1 MAVAARVAN
10 GNQSSVLALKASLS
24 QSRSFP
30 LMSTPATPV
39 SPTAQRGYI
48 AALVAAFLGWLFDG
62 FEMGL
67 FPLIGKPALQDMLPD
82 STAAVQGQ
90 WFTVI
95 IAIFLVGAATGGV
108 LFGWLGDKLG
118 RVKAM
123 ALAIFTFAI
132 FTGLC
137 AFVTEAWQFAGL
149 RFVASLGMGGEWAL
163 GVALVNEIWG
173 GKNRAW
179 IAGMIGAASNVG
191 FLLTGVLSLYLN
203 ASLETITQWIS
214 AIGISQETADYL
226 LHNRGWRLL
235 AVSGAAPALIN
246 FFILIFVPESHK
258 WEEEKKSGTTS
269 HWATK
274 DLLGILVAAVAAL
287 CIITVWTPQVLEK
300 IGNGVA
306 LPVTFLGLAIALWGY
321 LHPVRSYMTQIAERA
336 FIMKSLLIGA
346 GLAAVALMGTW
357 GSAQQAAKWAS
368 FLSPD
373 GTKSN
378 IIEYVVIATALGAIL
393 VTLLTPLVAD
403 KLGRRITYFL
413 LCVLALGSA
422 FVFFQTNHSYTGSG
436 MPVWLMTSA
445 FLLGGLT
452 ASFYGFFPLYFPEL
466 FPTSVRATGQGFCFN
481 FGRLIAAIGSLQFVN
496 LMSMFGS
503 AKVTE
508 LEGEARRLMQ
518 LQVEANAFSVLSC
531 IYVVGMVLIWFAP
544 ETKGKSLQ

>member
-1 MAVAARVAN
+1 MSSLNPPSSAAPKGAV
-10 GNQSSVLALKASLS
+10 
-24 QSRSFP
+24 
-30 LMSTPATPV
+30 
-39 SPTAQRGYI
+39 

-67 FPLIGKPALQDMLPD
+67 FPLIGKPALQDLLPTA
-82 STAAVQGQ
+82 TAAQQGQ

-95 IAIFLVGAATGGV
+95 IAVFLVGAATGGV

-123 ALAIFTFAI
+123 TIAIFTYAI

-163 GVALVNEIWG
+163 GVALVNEIWA

-179 IAGMIGAASNVG
+179 IAGMIGAASNIG

-203 ASLETITQWIS
+203 ASLETVSHWIS
-214 AIGISQETADYL
+214 ATGISQDTADYL
-226 LHNRGWRLL
+226 LHNRGWRFL
-235 AVSGAAPALIN
+235 AVSGALPALIN

-258 WEEEKKSGTTS
+258 WEAEKKSGSTS
-269 HWATK
+269 HWATV
-274 DLLGILVAAVAAL
+274 DLLGVLIASVAAL
-287 CIITVWTPQVLEK
+287 GIITVWTPQVFEK
-300 IGNGVA
+300 LGNAVA
-306 LPVTFLGLAIALWGY
+306 LPVTVVGLGVALWGY
-321 LHPVRSYMTQIAERA
+321 LHPVRRYMSRA
-336 FIMKSLLIGA
+336 QVGGSVLAADRAIIMRNLLVGA

-357 GSAQQAAKWAS
+357 GSVQQAAKWAS
-368 FLSPD
+368 FLSPE

-393 VTLLTPLVAD
+393 VTILAPLVAD
-403 KLGRRITYFL
+403 KLGRRVTYLL

-422 FVFFQTNHSYTGSG
+422 IVFFKMNHSYTGNG
-436 MPVWLMTSA
+436 MPLWLMTTA

-496 LMSMFGS
+496 LMGFFGS
-503 AKVTE
+503 DKVLE
-508 LEGEARRLMQ
+508 LEGEARRLAQ
-518 LQVEANAFSVLSC
+518 LSVEANAFSLLSC
-531 IYVVGMVLIWFAP
+531 VYILGMILIWFAP
-544 ETKGKSLQ
+544 ETKGKTLA

>member
-1 MAVAARVAN
+1 M
-10 GNQSSVLALKASLS
+10 
-24 QSRSFP
+24 
-30 LMSTPATPV
+30 TDPAKKNK
-39 SPTAQRGYI
+39 SHI
-48 AALVAAFLGWLFDG
+48 AALVAAILGWMFDG

-67 FPLIGKPALQDMLPD
+67 FPLIGKPALQDMLPEA
-82 STAAVQGQ
+82 TAAVQGQ

-123 ALAIFTFAI
+123 TLAIFTFAI

-137 AFVTEAWQFAGL
+137 AFAKEAWQFAAL

-173 GKNRAW
+173 NKNRAW
-179 IAGMIGAASNVG
+179 IAGLIGAASNVG

-203 ASLETITQWIS
+203 ASLDTVGHWIS
-214 AIGISQETADYL
+214 SIGISQESADYL
-226 LHNRGWRLL
+226 LHNRGWRFL
-235 AVSGAAPALIN
+235 AISGAAPALIN

-258 WEEEKKSGTTS
+258 WEEEKKSGSTS

-274 DLLGILVAAVAAL
+274 DLLGVLIAAIAAL
-287 CIITVWTPQVLEK
+287 AIIAVWTPQILEK
-300 IGNGVA
+300 VGNVVA
-306 LPVTFLGLAIALWGY
+306 LPVTFAGLGIALWGY
-321 LHPVRSYMTQIAERA
+321 LHPVRRYMTRA
-336 FIMKSLLIGA
+336 QAGGSVQTADRAYIMRGLLIGA

-393 VTLLTPLVAD
+393 VTIITPLIAD
-403 KLGRRITYFL
+403 RLGRRVTYFL
-413 LCVLALGSA
+413 LCLLALGSA
-422 FVFFQTNHSYTGSG
+422 FLFFQTNHSYTGTG
-436 MPVWLMTSA
+436 MPVWLITTA

-503 AKVTE
+503 DKVVQ

-518 LQVEANAFSVLSC
+518 LHVEANAFSVLSC

-544 ETKGKSLQ
+544 ETKGQDLK

>member
-1 MAVAARVAN
+1 
-10 GNQSSVLALKASLS
+10 
-24 QSRSFP
+24 
-30 LMSTPATPV
+30 MSTTATPA

-48 AALVAAFLGWLFDG
+48 AALIAAFLGWMFDG

-67 FPLIGKPALQDMLPD
+67 FPLIGKPALQDMLPG
-82 STAAVQGQ
+82 STPAVQGQ

-179 IAGMIGAASNVG
+179 VAGMIGAASNVG

-203 ASLETITQWIS
+203 ASLETITHWIS
-214 AIGISQETADYL
+214 SIGMSQETADYL
-226 LHNRGWRLL
+226 MHNRGWRLL

-258 WEEEKKSGTTS
+258 WEAEKKSGSCS

-274 DLLGILVAAVAAL
+274 DLLGVLVAAIAAL
-287 CIITVWTPQVLEK
+287 GIITVWTPQVLEK
-300 IGNGVA
+300 VGNAVA
-306 LPVTFLGLAIALWGY
+306 LPVTFIGLGIALWGY
-321 LHPVRSYMTQIAERA
+321 LLPVRRYMTRAQAGGSVQTADRA

-368 FLSPD
+368 FLSPE
-373 GTKSN
+373 GAQSN

-393 VTLLTPLVAD
+393 ITLITPLVAD
-403 KLGRRITYFL
+403 KLGRRVTYFL
-413 LCVLALGSA
+413 LCVLALASS
-422 FVFFQTNHSYTGSG
+422 FVFFKTNHSYTGGG
-436 MPVWLMTSA
+436 MPVWLMISA

-518 LQVEANAFSVLSC
+518 LQVEANAFTVLSC
-531 IYVVGMVLIWFAP
+531 IYLVGMVLVWFAP
-544 ETKGKSLQ
+544 ETKGKALS

>member
-1 MAVAARVAN
+1 M
-10 GNQSSVLALKASLS
+10 SD
-24 QSRSFP
+24 
-30 LMSTPATPV
+30 STPKT
-39 SPTAQRGYI
+39 STRGAM
-48 AALVAAFLGWLFDG
+48 AALIAAFLGWLFDG

-67 FPLIGKPALQDMLPD
+67 FPLIGKPALQDMLPGE
-82 STAAVQGQ
+82 SAAVQGQ

-137 AFVTEAWQFAGL
+137 AFATQAWQFAGL
-149 RFVASLGMGGEWAL
+149 RFIASLGMGGEWAL

-203 ASLETITQWIS
+203 ASLETVSHWIS
-214 AIGISQETADYL
+214 SIGLSQETADYL
-226 LHNRGWRLL
+226 LHNRGWRFL

-258 WEEEKKSGTTS
+258 WEEEKKSGSTS
-269 HWATK
+269 HWATI
-274 DLLGILVAAVAAL
+274 DLLGVLAAAVAAL
-287 CIITVWTPQVLEK
+287 AVIAVWTPPILEK
-300 IGNGVA
+300 VGNVVA
-306 LPVTFLGLAIALWGY
+306 LPVTVLGLGIALWGY
-321 LHPVRSYMTQIAERA
+321 LHPVRRYMTRAQAGGSVQAEDRA

-373 GTKSN
+373 GTSSN

-393 VTLLTPLVAD
+393 VTILTPLVAD
-403 KLGRRITYFL
+403 KLGRRVTYFL

-422 FVFFQTNHSYTGSG
+422 FVFFQTNHSYTGNG

-481 FGRLIAAIGSLQFVN
+481 FGRLIAAIGALQFVN
-496 LMSMFGS
+496 LMSLFGS
-503 AKVTE
+503 DKVTA

-518 LQVEANAFSVLSC
+518 LEVEANAFSVLSC
-531 IYVVGMVLIWFAP
+531 IYVVGMILIWFAP
-544 ETKGKSLQ
+544 ETKGKALK